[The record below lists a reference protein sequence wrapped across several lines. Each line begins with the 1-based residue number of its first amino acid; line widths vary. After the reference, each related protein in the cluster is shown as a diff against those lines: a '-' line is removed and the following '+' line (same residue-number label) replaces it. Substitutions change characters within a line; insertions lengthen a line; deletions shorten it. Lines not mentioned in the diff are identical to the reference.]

1 MSGFPALIQAYRS
14 SVFLKGLLFP
24 PGRLGSTVLLAS
36 SSASDGRFADW
47 ARILAAS
54 SGVVE
59 VTLIWF
65 MRLDKRTRSGPCGR
79 GSRFALISSHTS
91 LAVLLP
97 VVAVVSVV
105 PVVSVLALPTIS
117 VVSTTSGSI
126 SRVSAS
132 ALAASTTASASG
144 IPNPNLSI
152 SQSPRPS
159 SIFLFSVRESC
170 AYKSA
175 TFMKS
180 LISFMLLRL

>member
-1 MSGFPALIQAYRS
+1 
-14 SVFLKGLLFP
+14 
-24 PGRLGSTVLLAS
+24 
-36 SSASDGRFADW
+36 
-47 ARILAAS
+47 
-54 SGVVE
+54 
-59 VTLIWF
+59 

-97 VVAVVSVV
+97 VVSAVVAVV
-105 PVVSVLALPTIS
+105 AVVVVPTIS
-117 VVSTTSGSI
+117 VVSTTAGSI

-132 ALAASTTASASG
+132 SLAAFTTASASG
-144 IPNPNLSI
+144 MPNPNLSI

-159 SIFLFSVRESC
+159 SIFLFSVREFC